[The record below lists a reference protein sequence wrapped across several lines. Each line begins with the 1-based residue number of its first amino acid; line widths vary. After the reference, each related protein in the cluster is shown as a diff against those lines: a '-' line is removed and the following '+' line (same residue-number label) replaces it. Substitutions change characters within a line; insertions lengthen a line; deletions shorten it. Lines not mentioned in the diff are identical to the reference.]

1 MDRREFFAVMG
12 GVMKKTTGMLC
23 TIIASLIYGVT
34 PVLASLT
41 YEMGSNAMTLTFYR
55 NILVVPVLL
64 LVMKIMRIPCGITP
78 REGLLLAGV
87 GVFFRAS
94 TTLLHYSSFNYI
106 GIGLSTMLHFLFPVF
121 TAVIGWLCFREK
133 MKAPKWIALI
143 LATGGVAISGLT
155 SDTFEITGVI
165 LAAASGITYALYFI
179 SMERTPL
186 RNMHSFKVAM
196 YMVLIN
202 GIAIAL
208 FDIPFGQIHYVL
220 PPLAFWYTF
229 IMAIATSVFAAILL
243 QMGIKRLGAGTAS
256 IFYTIQPVSSVL
268 AGWLFLNE
276 RMNGAKI
283 LSCVLVL
290 AAVTIIIIYENV
302 IIPKINKGE

>member
-1 MDRREFFAVMG
+1 MERTKG
-12 GVMKKTTGMLC
+12 TLY

-55 NILVVPVLL
+55 NILVVPVLF
-64 LVMKIMRIPCGITP
+64 LVMKIMKIPCGITLK
-78 REGLLLAGV
+78 EGLLLAGV
-87 GVFFRAS
+87 GVAFRAS
-94 TTLLHYSSFNYI
+94 TTLLHYSSFDYI

-121 TAVIGWLCFREK
+121 TPVIGWLFFREK

-143 LATGGVAISGLT
+143 LATGGVAISSLT
-155 SDTFEITGVI
+155 SDTFQITGII
-165 LAAASGITYALYFI
+165 LATASGVTYALYFI
-179 SMERTPL
+179 CMERTSL
-186 RNMHSFKVAM
+186 RNMNSFKVAM
-196 YMVLIN
+196 YMALIN

-208 FDIPFGQIHYVL
+208 FDIPFGKINYAL

-229 IMAIATSVFAAILL
+229 IMAVATSIFAAILL
-243 QMGIKRLGAGTAS
+243 QIGIKHLGAGTAS

-276 RMNGAKI
+276 LMNGEKI
-283 LSCVLVL
+283 LSCILVL
-290 AAVTIIIIYENV
+290 TAVTIIIIYEN
-302 IIPKINKGE
+302 IIVPRKINKGE